1 MRHVTLAALAAA
13 ALFAAPA
20 AMAEGFSYTYLDARY
35 FSSDSDA
42 QSTNLMGG
50 SLSGSFALTD
60 SFFVAGDYSYG
71 QLDDRP
77 GSSDGNVMTGTLR
90 LGAHYA
96 ITPVL
101 DVVASAGGLYV
112 QVDAGGN
119 NSQTEDD
126 SGYVVQAGLR
136 LALVENLEIGV
147 GYDYQGVSDE
157 TEGAFVID
165 AEYRFTP
172 NWSVVGAARNADAY
186 DFYNVGAR
194 YNF

>member
-1 MRHVTLAALAAA
+1 MRHATLAALAAA

-42 QSTNLMGG
+42 QNTNLMGG

-101 DVVASAGGLYV
+101 DVVASAGGVYV

-126 SGYVVQAGLR
+126 
-136 LALVENLEIGV
+136 
-147 GYDYQGVSDE
+147 
-157 TEGAFVID
+157 
-165 AEYRFTP
+165 
-172 NWSVVGAARNADAY
+172 AY

-194 YNF
+194 YNY

>member
-1 MRHVTLAALAAA
+1 MRHATLAALAAA

-60 SFFVAGDYSYG
+60 SFFVAADYSYG

-77 GSSDGNVMTGTLR
+77 GSSDGNVMTGALR

-101 DVVASAGGLYV
+101 DVVASAGGLYA
-112 QVDAGGN
+112 QVDSGGN

-136 LALVENLEIGV
+136 LALVENLEIGA

-157 TEGAFVID
+157 TEGAFYVD